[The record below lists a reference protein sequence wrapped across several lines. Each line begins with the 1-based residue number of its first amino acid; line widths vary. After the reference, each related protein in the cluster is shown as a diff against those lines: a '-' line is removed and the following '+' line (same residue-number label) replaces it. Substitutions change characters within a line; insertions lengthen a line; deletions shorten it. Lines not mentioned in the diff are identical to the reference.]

1 MDAHTS
7 KALRLSDPQRRALTF
22 AHTGVLYYRADSFG
36 HGYYGERDCAPV
48 RIRWNTFEAIERRG
62 WVVRDPAGDLSLHGG
77 TVTILAYVV
86 TDAGRTVLGV
96 ERDDAPGGE
105 KAPQDEAPVTVDV
118 ADVRLGMPTALGW
131 VDYVSPLDDGGAIVY
146 YLPFDLSAKTCRAW
160 PPGTRLMLV
169 PCPHIP
175 NVLDRSRCAKCGH
188 ELGSVAA

>member
-7 KALRLSDPQRRALTF
+7 KAPRLSDPQRRALTF
-22 AHTGVLYYRADSFG
+22 AHAGVLYYRADSFG

-62 WVVRDPAGDLSLHGG
+62 WVVREPAGDLSLHGG
-77 TVTILAYVV
+77 TVTIFAYVL

-96 ERDDAPGGE
+96 EPDDAPGRE
-105 KAPQDEAPVTVDV
+105 NAPQAPVTVDV
-118 ADVRLGMPTALGW
+118 ADVRLGMSTSLGW
-131 VDYVSPLDDGGAIVY
+131 VDYISRLDDGGAILY

-160 PPGTRLMLV
+160 PAGKRLTLV

-175 NVLDRSRCAKCGH
+175 NIFDHCHCAKCGH